1 MEIKISPEVKEA
13 LKCKAYSDEEVRGC
27 AKNFLKVVLERPEF
41 AISTLNDLMVDC
53 PVGCNP
59 YWKPNFQAK
68 KGESP

>member
-41 AISTLNDLMVDC
+41 AISTLNDFLTEAGC
-53 PVGCNP
+53 EVGCNP
-59 YWKPNFQAK
+59 YWKDLGVSGRRK
-68 KGESP
+68 